1 MHKPKI
7 GIIGGGAAGLM
18 AAATIKELEPNL
30 DVVVFEKNAY
40 LGAKVIIS
48 GGGRCNVTTGMT
60 TDGTSPLSNNR
71 HDIEKLLENYPRGG
85 KFLMSAFFRFPPAS
99 VIDWF
104 QSHKV
109 PLKTEEDFRVF
120 PVSNDGHDIVG
131 ALESTLT
138 KANTEIH
145 LNTTITHIEKLASPD
160 DSHPLFRLHTRA
172 SGPVPLGEIGHH
184 DVSALILTTG
194 GNAYRHTGS
203 TGDGYSFA
211 KELGHTITNLAPSLS
226 SYITIEKW
234 PAKVSGVS
242 FEKAELTLKTPTK
255 TYTRTGAFLF
265 THKGVSGPAVFA
277 LSGMAAYDTPTNGN
291 PLHLTIN
298 FFPEYTQKAFAEHFQ
313 QLANQ
318 HGAKTLFNFLDIFLP
333 KSLCDVYIELLS
345 KDAPID
351 PQLKASQIDK
361 DLKTRILT
369 LLQALPLT
377 IINRTPGDEFV
388 TAGGVPTSEVNT
400 NTMESKIQP
409 NLYFAGELLDIDGFT
424 GGFNLQ
430 ASWASGRL
438 AGESAFAKLSL

>member
-1 MHKPKI
+1 MNKPKI
-7 GIIGGGAAGLM
+7 GIIGGGAAGMM
-18 AAATIKELEPNL
+18 AAATIKELQPDL
-30 DVVVFEKNAY
+30 DVVIFEKNAY

-60 TDGTSPLSNNR
+60 TNGTSPLSNNR

-85 KFLMSAFFRFPPAS
+85 KFLMSAFFRCPPAT
-99 VIDWF
+99 IIEWF
-104 QSHKV
+104 ESHGV

-120 PVSNDGHDIVG
+120 PQSNDGHDIVG
-131 ALESTLT
+131 ALESVLKETG
-138 KANTEIH
+138 TEIH
-145 LNTTITHIEKLASPD
+145 LNTTITHIEKLATPSPENTD
-160 DSHPLFRLHTRA
+160 TTHPSFRLHART
-172 SGPVPLGEIGHH
+172 GHY
-184 DVSALILTTG
+184 DVNALILTTG

-203 TGDGYSFA
+203 TGDGYAFA
-211 KELGHTITNLAPSLS
+211 KTFNHTITDLAPSLS

-242 FEKAELTLKTPTK
+242 FEKAELTLKTPTN

-277 LSGMAAYDTPTNGN
+277 LSGMAAYDTPSNGN

-298 FFPEYTQKAFAEHFQ
+298 FFPDESSHDFGQRFQK
-313 QLANQ
+313 LAND

-333 KSLCDVYIELLS
+333 KSLCDVFIELLS
-345 KDAPID
+345 TNGPID
-351 PQLKASQIDK
+351 PTLKASHIDK
-361 DLKTRILT
+361 NLKTHILT

-388 TAGGVPTSEVNT
+388 TAGGVPTTEVNT
-400 NTMESKIQP
+400 NTMESKLQP
-409 NLYFAGELLDIDGFT
+409 NLYFAGELLNIDGFT

-430 ASWASGRL
+430 ASWATGRL
-438 AGESAFAKLSL
+438 AGESILKNAEGHS